1 MLPFRTS
8 AGAAKTPRRVT
19 AGGIFESPPP
29 PTPVSTGGIFAPGGG
44 SRWRRWHS
52 LCSGRR
58 HPAGGRRRQQQ
69 RRRQITWRRR
79 ITWQHRPTVVGGGG
93 SFGRATSEASH
104 GLSSKPL
111 RSWHTSQAT
120 GGGGCC
126 SGCSGRSACRATAI
140 SAATGVSS
148 ALAVRCE
155 GGRLTLAAAKEAQQL
170 LSASEGGASTCCIPP
185 FIPHC
190 NSCTTSSGPCY
201 CRGCIRVDCWH

>member
-58 HPAGGRRRQQQ
+58 HPAGVRRRRRRQQ
-69 RRRQITWRRR
+69 RQITWRRR
-79 ITWQHRPTVVGGGG
+79 ITWPQHRPTVVGGGG

-201 CRGCIRVDCWH
+201 CCVRVDCWH